1 MRYVQIADLIL
12 WIETLK
18 FNQFQPNVAG
28 SAAGKQPDV
37 NTRSQSVPAYAPGMH
52 WSKENRG
59 DSDILVMTSTHD
71 DK

>member
-1 MRYVQIADLIL
+1 MRCVEIADLIP
-12 WIETLK
+12 WIETFK
-18 FNQFQPNVAG
+18 FNKFQQNVAG
-28 SAAGKQPDV
+28 SAEGKQPDG

-59 DSDILVMTSTHD
+59 DSDILVMTSTHN